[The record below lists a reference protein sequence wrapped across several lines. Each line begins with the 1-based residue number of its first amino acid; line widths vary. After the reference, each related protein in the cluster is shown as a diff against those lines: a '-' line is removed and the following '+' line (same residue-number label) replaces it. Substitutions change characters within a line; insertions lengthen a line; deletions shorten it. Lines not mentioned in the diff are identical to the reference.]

1 MSKKNKQQ
9 TNEADVIVE
18 EVAVEETVEPTVEE
32 KPKKQKAA
40 FQSENIKVEE
50 KKQKVVADKNTNK
63 KKKGENKPNIFVRMG
78 KGAKNT
84 FSELKRVTWPKP
96 KEVFKNS
103 LVVLIVVLI
112 FFLILL
118 LIDFVL
124 GGLLSLLLTGNWT
137 NF

>member
-18 EVAVEETVEPTVEE
+18 EVAVEETVGPAVEE

-63 KKKGENKPNIFVRMG
+63 KKKGEKKPNIFVRMG
-78 KGAKNT
+78 SSSFNFLLNIIT
-84 FSELKRVTWPKP
+84 YRFCSWW
-96 KEVFKNS
+96 
-103 LVVLIVVLI
+103 IVK
-112 FFLILL
+112 FA
-118 LIDFVL
+118 
-124 GGLLSLLLTGNWT
+124 TYR
-137 NF
+137 